1 MEKIINYENLRSF
14 AYSNDKLI
22 KGEIKGIVV
31 DFFGLGGM
39 SMYNDDSGVAL
50 EYAEKNILFL
60 VPYYN
65 PWSWM
70 NKQAVDYTD
79 EIISVL
85 CEQYGLGDSVKV
97 VSTGGS
103 MGGLSALV
111 YCAYAKI
118 TPCACVTNCPVCDL
132 VYHFGE
138 RPDLPR
144 TIYSAFYEYE
154 GSMEDALKSC
164 SPLHLVGKLPKIPY
178 TVLHCERDKAV
189 NLEIHSEK
197 FVNAMKNASYDISLE
212 RVPKRSHCDLTP
224 EARISYNNA
233 ILNALK

>member
-70 NKQAVDYTD
+70 NAQAVAYTD
-79 EIISVL
+79 EIIDVL
-85 CEQYGLGDSVKV
+85 
-97 VSTGGS
+97 
-103 MGGLSALV
+103 
-111 YCAYAKI
+111 
-118 TPCACVTNCPVCDL
+118 
-132 VYHFGE
+132 F
-138 RPDLPR
+138 
-144 TIYSAFYEYE
+144 
-154 GSMEDALKSC
+154 
-164 SPLHLVGKLPKIPY
+164 
-178 TVLHCERDKAV
+178 
-189 NLEIHSEK
+189 EK
-197 FVNAMKNASYDISLE
+197 FDPQQRFCLPS
-212 RVPKRSHCDLTP
+212 
-224 EARISYNNA
+224 
-233 ILNALK
+233 